1 MNTTLPLVL
10 IVPLFLGLL
19 IPTGVLV
26 WYMRWRQQER
36 READRQVET
45 LVAALSRSEAMVDR
59 LKLAQQRSD
68 REDEIPVVYQ
78 QSCSLPDRDPIITT
92 RQHHVTLQTPSHPV
106 IPYGQ
111 SGRETSPGSIEKAK
125 VLLKGGIPPVEVAKT
140 LNIGLGEIE
149 MLHRMIAMME
159 QRGSVH
165 VS

>member
-1 MNTTLPLVL
+1 MNTTHPLVL
-10 IVPLFLGLL
+10 IVPLFVGLL

-59 LKLAQQRSD
+59 LKSD

-78 QSCSLPDRDPIITT
+78 QSCSLPDRDPMITT

-106 IPYGQ
+106 MPYGE

-140 LNIGLGEIE
+140 LNIGLGEVE